1 MLSIQNISEV
11 AVTMKSDHGHRNWHV
26 NVTSKGYPEANLERS
41 RLKKCPTRT
50 QSKSFRRIR

>member
-26 NVTSKGYPEANLERS
+26 KGYPEANLERS